1 MLSRRRFLGIA
12 GGTAAVAASG
22 VLGWETLVRDHLDGR
37 SAGDTSGASSG
48 SPSGSGSTGTRVLV
62 VVQLSGGNDGINTL
76 IPAGDGRYFDARP
89 TLGVKEADVV
99 ALPGTDRYGLHPQLA
114 PLLPLWQQ
122 GQLAAIDGI
131 GFPDQS
137 RSHFSASD
145 TWWSATPDEPIRT
158 GWLGRWLDATGDDTN
173 PLRAVALGGG
183 SPALV
188 GEHATSTVVLDPAAF
203 SLRTPRGADGDAIR
217 QAFLATAAPLRPD
230 PMAAAAQ
237 QAIPASLQAVDL
249 LARAATGSGDQTS
262 SAVDATSITG
272 LLTTAAGIIDL
283 QVGTQV
289 IVVAGGGFD
298 THSDQARRHP
308 ELLTDLAGGLTAFL
322 DTLRSRS
329 QADDVLVLTT
339 SEFGRRVEENGSG
352 TDHGNGSVHFLAGPM
367 VAGGQVVGQ
376 AELGDLVDGDLRSSI
391 DSRSLYANGLD
402 WLSGR
407 GGLTDDVLGQQADRY
422 SLVRA

>member
-1 MLSRRRFLGIA
+1 MVSRRTFLGLA
-12 GGTAAVAASG
+12 GGSAVVVAGGA
-22 VLGWETLVRDHLDGR
+22 LGWQALLGEHLARTVDDQAGGR
-37 SAGDTSGASSG
+37 AGSQ
-48 SPSGSGSTGTRVLV
+48 RVLV

-99 ALPGTDRYGLHPQLA
+99 ALPGTDRYGLHPRLA
-114 PLLPLWQQ
+114 PMLPLWQR

-145 TWWSATPDEPIRT
+145 TWWSATPDQPLRT
-158 GWLGRWLDATGDDTN
+158 GWLGRWMDATDAGAN

-188 GEHATSTVVLDPAAF
+188 GEQSRSTVVLDPAGFA
-203 SLRTPRGADGDAIR
+203 LRTPRGADGDAIR
-217 QAFLATAAPLRPD
+217 RAFLATAEPLASD

-237 QAIPASLQAVDL
+237 EAIGSSLQAVDV
-249 LARAATGSGDQTS
+249 LARAATGPGR
-262 SAVDATSITG
+262 ATAGEATTITG
-272 LLTTAAGIIDL
+272 LLSTAAGIIDL
-283 QVGTQV
+283 QVGTEI
-289 IVVAGGGFD
+289 IVVAGNGFD

-308 ELLTDLAGGLTAFL
+308 DLLADLAGGLTTFL
-322 DTLRSRS
+322 DTIESRG
-329 QADDVLVLTT
+329 QADQVLVITT

-352 TDHGNGSVHFLAGPM
+352 TDHGDGSVHFLAGPM

-376 AELGDLVDGDLRSSI
+376 ADLADLVDGDLRSSI
-391 DSRSLYANGLD
+391 DSRSLYANALD
-402 WLSGR
+402 WLSGPA
-407 GGLTDDVLGQQADRY
+407 GATGLADDVLGLSADRY
-422 SLVRA
+422 SLLRA